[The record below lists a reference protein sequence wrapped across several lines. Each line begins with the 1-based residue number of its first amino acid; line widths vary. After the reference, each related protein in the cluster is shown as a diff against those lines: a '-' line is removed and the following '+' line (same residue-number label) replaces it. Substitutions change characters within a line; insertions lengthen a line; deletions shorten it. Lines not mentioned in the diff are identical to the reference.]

1 VIIITSYLLATEFLT
16 CLCSHTFF
24 MNATCHMTANFFPMT
39 EQIYFLLITASHYRG
54 KQLEKNSHVD
64 VLLIIKC

>member
-1 VIIITSYLLATEFLT
+1 
-16 CLCSHTFF
+16 
-24 MNATCHMTANFFPMT
+24 MTANFFPMT

-64 VLLIIKC
+64 VLLIIKCWY